1 MCNRAYTS
9 VSTTQLKGG
18 GGTMGEPFGH
28 CPPEESRGNRFLL
41 CPTGVPYPLSE
52 MEELVSPLVSMV
64 LILFCA
70 SFPLQETYLMKHMRK
85 HNIPD
90 PQQQVAV
97 VQAQVQAQSQ
107 ASQQQQHFQAQGS
120 GAAGGPSGE
129 NPSHPPPQCSFDLTP
144 YKTSEHHKDIC
155 LTVSTSTIQVEHLSS
170 S

>member
-1 MCNRAYTS
+1 
-9 VSTTQLKGG
+9 
-18 GGTMGEPFGH
+18 
-28 CPPEESRGNRFLL
+28 
-41 CPTGVPYPLSE
+41 
-52 MEELVSPLVSMV
+52 
-64 LILFCA
+64 
-70 SFPLQETYLMKHMRK
+70 MKHMRK

-120 GAAGGPSGE
+120 GAAGGPSGD
-129 NPSHPPPQCSFDLTP
+129 NPSNPPPQCSFDLTP

-155 LTVSTSTIQVEHLSS
+155 LTVSTSAIQVEHLSS